1 MPVLIHCQFSLLCL
15 LPLSLSLPCGFSSLL
30 VVTIR
35 SEIEFWVCGDCD
47 WALVFVFVH
56 MSLVVV
62 VVVVDFGRGGG
73 FCGFWL

>member
-1 MPVLIHCQFSLLCL
+1 M
-15 LPLSLSLPCGFSSLL
+15 
-30 VVTIR
+30 TIR
-35 SEIEFWVCGDCD
+35 SEIEFWVCGGCD